1 MTNRQT
7 FSRISAR
14 GFTLIEAVLGIVLLG
29 ILAMAAMPVITGGI
43 TAYATTTTSLNT
55 LSKLRYATE
64 RMAREVREVRRS
76 TVTPAD
82 YDIITNI
89 STGTSTS
96 LVFTKS
102 DGNQVSLNLS
112 GANVTLAYSTPAVSS
127 TLTDQA
133 SGLTFRYY
141 QNDGTTAA
149 SSVSNV
155 AFVDIQLDL
164 VESGNT
170 ISQRTRVAL
179 RNQQ

>member
-1 MTNRQT
+1 MKKRRTLSWT
-7 FSRISAR
+7 SAR
-14 GFTLIEAVLGIVLLG
+14 GFSLIEMVMGIVLLG

-55 LSKLRYATE
+55 LTKLRYATE
-64 RMAREVREVRRS
+64 RMAREIREVRRN
-76 TVTPAD
+76 TVTPAN
-82 YDIITNI
+82 YDITTNI
-89 STGTSTS
+89 STGTSTA
-96 LVFTKS
+96 LVFTKA
-102 DGNQVSLNLS
+102 DGNQVSLGLS
-112 GANVTLAYSTPAVSS
+112 GSNVTLAYSTPAVSA

-141 QNDGTTAA
+141 QSDGTTAA

-164 VESGNT
+164 VETGST
-170 ISQRTRVAL
+170 ITQRTRVAL